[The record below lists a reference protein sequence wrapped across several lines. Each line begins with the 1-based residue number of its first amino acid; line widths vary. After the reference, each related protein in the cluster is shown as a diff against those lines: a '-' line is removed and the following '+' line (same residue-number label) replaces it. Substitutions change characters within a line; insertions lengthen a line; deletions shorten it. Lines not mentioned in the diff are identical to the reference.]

1 MLKRL
6 FCYLFLVLI
15 AGVTVGYAQQTPTTQ
30 GTEFWVSF
38 MRNGYRNGKKSE
50 TDKLTLIATAKR
62 SCTVTVSNPNQG
74 GWEDSFEVDANGTNT
89 FLVPDARGY
98 NEQQEAISNKGLYVT
113 ATDTISLYIANEA
126 ENSYDAA
133 NVLPVEALGS
143 RYMIQSNKS
152 IGEQGQNHYA
162 ESRPD
167 LLIVATED
175 DTHVSITPTCQTWN
189 GHSAGE
195 SYPVVLNRGECY
207 HVLGKNAGS
216 NYGQDGDFSGT
227 LVVSDDDKPIAVFN
241 GNCITSVPGGL
252 SSGYDHIFEQAMP
265 TDHWGKRFVVT
276 STKPFMDLQSD
287 LVKVTALEDNTTV
300 RRDGNVLFRLNAGQ
314 SNTFQ
319 MNLNTEPST
328 YLESDNPIAVYL
340 YQHSHGS
347 GSDPYGDPSMVWISP
362 VEQNIFEITFSTF
375 HAKNIER
382 HYVNV
387 VCYTDHVG
395 ALTLDGGNGMN
406 ASFRPVEGAPEFSY
420 ARYELVNEGAHV
432 LRCPG
437 GLVAHVYGVGKREGY
452 AYTVGS
458 SAKTLTKQLYVNDIL
473 STELPDGYSVCQDDA
488 QIQFRVSFN
497 FEFDHVSWDFGDGTT
512 GEDEEISHTYT
523 LPGDY
528 EVNVVVYRE
537 IEGLI
542 QPFDSL
548 QVVIHVIQ
556 LFEQDVLRTTCQD
569 SIYFHGK
576 TWGVPCFEDY
586 QPENDEGCDTIF
598 HLDFRKDPTSSVT
611 LDTTICQGQGVMWLD
626 TLRTETNSYFAIVP
640 GPDGCD
646 VLHTLNLTVIDSQ
659 DSNFYEE
666 ACGQFYWQ
674 GVGKTYEYEGTG
686 SEIQYI
692 EDTVPLVAAGCESHW
707 CLHLSLH
714 PPTPPFERIIGLTQV
729 AVATTFW
736 PGQYF
741 YYLDDSTGMDTS
753 QIQWDLMDNS
763 EVSGQWGFEPHG
775 ASCTITAYS
784 MGEKILWVGYGEGD
798 CGNEVFITI
807 NCTGYGVEEDEVVN
821 LEVYPNPTH
830 DELTVKGPEILELT
844 LYNLLGQK
852 MRAESAEDATE
863 VKLKVDGLPQA
874 LYLLEVRTKKG
885 NKTRLV
891 SVIK

>member
-1 MLKRL
+1 M
-6 FCYLFLVLI
+6 
-15 AGVTVGYAQQTPTTQ
+15 
-30 GTEFWVSF
+30 
-38 MRNGYRNGKKSE
+38 
-50 TDKLTLIATAKR
+50 AT
-62 SCTVTVSNPNQG
+62 S
-74 GWEDSFEVDANGTNT
+74 D
-89 FLVPDARGY
+89 
-98 NEQQEAISNKGLYVT
+98 
-113 ATDTISLYIANEA
+113 ISLYLGNESN
-126 ENSYDAA
+126 NSYDAA
-133 NVLPVEALGS
+133 NVLPTNALGTN
-143 RYMIQSNKS
+143 YMIQTCNS
-152 IGEQGQNHYA
+152 IYSYLAGHQNDIRA
-162 ESRPD
+162 SF
-167 LLIVATED
+167 LVIGTENN
-175 DTHVSITPTCQTWN
+175 TTVQITPTVATPQ
-189 GHSAGE
+189 HPAGTPYQVE
-195 SYPVVLNRGECY
+195 LNMGEVY
-207 HVLGKNAGS
+207 HVMTLSSSGS
-216 NYGQDGDFSGT
+216 NNSAGDFSGT
-227 LVVSDDDKPIAVFN
+227 LIEADKPVSVFN
-241 GNCITSVPGGL
+241 GNSLVSIPGGL
-252 SSGYDHIFEQAMP
+252 STGYDHVCEQAMP
-265 TDHWGKRFVVT
+265 TDYWGKKFVVT
-276 STKPFMDLQSD
+276 SSGCVDHGLGDDM
-287 LVKVTALEDNTTV
+287 VKITALSDNTTV
-300 RRDGNVLFRLNAGQ
+300 HHDGNYLSSINAGE
-314 SNTFQ
+314 SFSFD
-319 MNLNTEPST
+319 MNLVSNPYS
-328 YLESDNPIAVYL
+328 YLESNKPIAVYL
-340 YQHSHGS
+340 YNHSHGS
-347 GSDPYGDPSMVWISP
+347 DGDQYGDPSMVWISP
-362 VEQNIFEITFSTF
+362 VEQTIEEVTFSTF
-375 HAKNIER
+375 QVQQVNA
-382 HYVNV
+382 HYVNI
-387 VCYTDHVG
+387 VCYSDYVNEM
-395 ALTLDGGNGMN
+395 TLDGRNIASEFAIVAPNDELRYARHYLGNGTQGS
-406 ASFRPVEGAPEFSY
+406 SFHTLS
-420 ARYELVNEGAHV
+420 
-432 LRCPG
+432 CPG
-437 GLVAHVYGVGKREGY
+437 GFVAYVYGVGEQEGY

-523 LPGDY
+523 MPGDY

-537 IEGLI
+537 IEGSI

-548 QVVIHVIQ
+548 QVMIHVIQ
-556 LFEQDVLRTTCQD
+556 LFEQEVLVTTCQD

-598 HLDFRKDPTSSVT
+598 HLDFRKAPTSSVT
-611 LDTTICQGQGVMWLD
+611 LDTTICQGQGIMWLD
-626 TLRTETNSYFAIVP
+626 TLRTETNSYFVIVP

-659 DSNFYEE
+659 DSHFYEE

-692 EDTVPLVAAGCESHW
+692 EDTDTLVAAGCESLW
-707 CLHLSLH
+707 YLHLSLH

-753 QIQWDLMDNS
+753 QIQWDLMP
-763 EVSGQWGFEPHG
+763 EGPGQWGFEPHG

-784 MGEKILWVGYGEGD
+784 MGVKTLWVGYGEGD
-798 CGNEVFITI
+798 CGNEETITI

-821 LEVYPNPTH
+821 LEVYPNPAH
-830 DELTVKGPEILELT
+830 DELTVKGPEMQELT

-852 MRAESAEDATE
+852 MRVESAEGATE